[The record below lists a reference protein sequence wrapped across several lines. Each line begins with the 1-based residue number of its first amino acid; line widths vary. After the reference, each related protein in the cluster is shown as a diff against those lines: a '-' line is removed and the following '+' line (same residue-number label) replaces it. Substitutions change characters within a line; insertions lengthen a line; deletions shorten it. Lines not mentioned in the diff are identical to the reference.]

1 MTKLVAHLQN
11 VRYNATHDETGAAAA
26 EYGLLVAL
34 IAAVIIGAVTLLGTN
49 VSAKFTQVANA
60 I

>member
-1 MTKLVAHLQN
+1 MNKLVAHLQN

-34 IAAVIIGAVTLLGTN
+34 IAAVIIASVTLLGGNIAT
-49 VSAKFTQVANA
+49 KFNQVANA